1 MTQILNSWCNVQRS
15 AVFMTLLLS
24 LFMFQSFWNV
34 AAAFCAHEQ
43 PTEYP
48 TLNHF
53 GHHIP
58 ENLDASGKHAVVAD
72 QDASDL
78 PMPLSLQDH
87 HDHLPSCFHVVVTEA
102 QQQLNEPILRTH
114 EIEQKYYWSN
124 LYQSP
129 HLSQLTPPPVFTPL

>member
-1 MTQILNSWCNVQRS
+1 
-15 AVFMTLLLS
+15 
-24 LFMFQSFWNV
+24 MFQSFWNV

-43 PTEYP
+43 PTEYR

-58 ENLDASGKHAVVAD
+58 ENLDVSEKHAVVAD

-87 HDHLPSCFHVVVTEA
+87 HDHLPSCFHVVIVEA
-102 QQQLNEPILRTH
+102 QEKIVSPLIQSSESKQQ
-114 EIEQKYYWSN
+114 YYWSN
-124 LYQSP
+124 SYKSP
-129 HLSQLTPPPVFTPL
+129 HISKQDPPPILTLL

>member
-1 MTQILNSWCNVQRS
+1 MQRS
-15 AVFMTLLLS
+15 TIFVTVLLS

-34 AAAFCAHEQ
+34 AAAYCAHE
-43 PTEYP
+43 TSGEYS
-48 TLNHF
+48 TSNHF

-58 ENLDASGKHAVVAD
+58 ENVQVSEKYSKLVD
-72 QDASDL
+72 QYASDL

-114 EIEQKYYWSN
+114 EAQPKYYWSN
-124 LYQSP
+124 SYQSP
-129 HLSQLTPPPVFTPL
+129 HLSELNPPPVLTPL